1 MLVFGLSSSQA
12 IGAGLLTEV
21 FGMGNGLR
29 SYVNQRVVDFA
40 TAKWL
45 LIGAIPAVTGGALL
59 AHDIESTILKGAFG
73 AGLIILGRF
82 LVYYDAPEEQTP
94 RAGEGSFLRQK
105 NTGLGETVI
114 ETASGETFRYDT
126 CWRPP
131 GVVLAT
137 IGAFIT
143 GLISAGLPELTTTQL
158 IVRCRLPP
166 RVAVATSVF
175 VLAIAV
181 TAGAIVHAVTATPV
195 WYVVAW
201 SIPGVLIGASSA
213 PGSASTFPAAPWS
226 RASVPS
232 SCSSGS
238 WSWGGAARL
247 ALARGSR
254 DYDPESEL
262 SHRALWASERIEDP
276 LTFILRSPGLAV
288 QGTEYHR
295 SDTSWTGSAVTPP
308 SPADLGVV

>member
-1 MLVFGLSSSQA
+1 MVPATFPVDQFIGHWWIFPVSMVFAAVALASGVSGALFFSPFFMLVVGLSPSQA

-45 LIGAIPAVTGGALL
+45 LVGAVPAVIVGALL
-59 AHDIESTILKGAFG
+59 AHYVEPTILKVAFG
-73 AGLIILGRF
+73 AGLIVLGGF

-94 RAGEGSFLRQK
+94 GAREGSFLRRK
-105 NTGLGETVI
+105 NTGRGETVI
-114 ETASGETFRYDT
+114 ETASGETYRYDT

-131 GVVLAT
+131 GVVFSTL
-137 IGAFIT
+137 GAFIT

-175 VLAIAV
+175 VLAIAAS
-181 TAGAIVHAVTATPV
+181 AGAIVHALTATPV

-201 SIPGVLIGASSA
+201 SIPGVLIG
-213 PGSASTFPAAPWS
+213 GTIGTRFGKH
-226 RASVPS
+226 VPS
-232 SCSSGS
+232 DLMETGL
-238 WSWGGAARL
+238 GGVFVL
-247 ALARGSR
+247 VGMLVLGL
-254 DYDPESEL
+254 EL
-262 SHRALWASERIEDP
+262 
-276 LTFILRSPGLAV
+276 
-288 QGTEYHR
+288 
-295 SDTSWTGSAVTPP
+295 
-308 SPADLGVV
+308 LG